1 MFEIL
6 TIVRLY
12 QIRTPLRR
20 NDVGI
25 DTEQQKVCIAG
36 ERINSGEFV
45 NWLNELVFFYACNTV
60 NGINFNLYFGRKMNT
75 VLTIVNESLVLMIL
89 SKVRYCI

>member
-1 MFEIL
+1 MCKIR
-6 TIVRLY
+6 TIVALY
-12 QIRTPLRR
+12 QLRGRVGR

-89 SKVRYCI
+89 SKVRHCI

>member
-1 MFEIL
+1 MSSNHKYMHTGVFKIL

-25 DTEQQKVCIAG
+25 DTMQQKVCIAG
-36 ERINSGEFV
+36 ERIKYGEFV
-45 NWLNELVFFYACNTV
+45 NWLNELVLFYALNWLDM
-60 NGINFNLYFGRKMNT
+60 INNNRH
-75 VLTIVNESLVLMIL
+75 VI
-89 SKVRYCI
+89 